1 MPEHHF
7 EHTKMLIADAGG
19 QIRTEIKQVLR
30 YEGFRNIVEAE
41 NVDDAREA
49 VINNYI
55 DVIITDN
62 ILNQADMCQSIRDI
76 RHGALGNNP
85 FIVVITMATDPARED
100 IMSIIDS
107 GADDII
113 LKPITAGM
121 IVKRVRNLVTERKL
135 FVVTSDYIGPTRRS
149 SMRAGSQDIPHY
161 GVPNPLS
168 AKAGGIVSDEDY
180 QLEIDKYAAFVNI
193 QKLECNASYIA
204 FLIDRLLPAFESG
217 SSSEIVPELLKSLK
231 ITCDDAANRL
241 NSSDDDHVSEL
252 NKSILKIVD
261 KMAANP
267 SQPDQADLKRL
278 PEMAL
283 AIEQAFF
290 S

>member
-1 MPEHHF
+1 MPKHHF
-7 EHTKMLIADAGG
+7 EHTNMLIADAGG

-113 LKPITAGM
+113 LPLKCSREILKGVANGKLVVIEGSAHLTTMERPET
-121 IVKRVRNLVTERKL
+121 VTE
-135 FVVTSDYIGPTRRS
+135 V
-149 SMRAGSQDIPHY
+149 MRQWLTNELAMDGKE
-161 GVPNPLS
+161 L
-168 AKAGGIVSDEDY
+168 IV
-180 QLEIDKYAAFVNI
+180 Q
-193 QKLECNASYIA
+193 
-204 FLIDRLLPAFESG
+204 
-217 SSSEIVPELLKSLK
+217 
-231 ITCDDAANRL
+231 
-241 NSSDDDHVSEL
+241 
-252 NKSILKIVD
+252 
-261 KMAANP
+261 
-267 SQPDQADLKRL
+267 
-278 PEMAL
+278 
-283 AIEQAFF
+283 
-290 S
+290 